1 MPRISTK
8 TTKKTGSRPA
18 FTAEDRQNRLTALAM
33 DLAEERLRDGT
44 ASNQMI
50 CHFLKLGAEKE
61 KSELDKKNLEEEI
74 NLKIAKRE
82 AIAGAKHIE
91 ELYTNA
97 LRAMQSYSGQ
107 VETDENVY

>member
-1 MPRISTK
+1 MPKNHTK
-8 TTKKTGSRPA
+8 DKKKVVLRPA
-18 FTAEDRQNRLTALAM
+18 FTTEERQNRLTAMAM
-33 DLAEERLRDGT
+33 DLAEQRLMDGT

-50 CHFLKLGAEKE
+50 CHFLKLGSEKE
-61 KSELDKKNLEEEI
+61 RLDRENLKEDI

-82 AIAGAKHIE
+82 AIQNAQRIE

-107 VETDENVY
+107 LTDEEDVQ